1 MILLEDLIS
10 FKLGTFPINLLKE
23 IRRKLE
29 VLTFFIPISNRFVP
43 RNLFSHKT
51 YYAIFEKIFVHEIN
65 YKLI

>member
-29 VLTFFIPISNRFVP
+29 ILTFFIPISNRFVP

-51 YYAIFEKIFVHEIN
+51 VLRDF
-65 YKLI
+65 